1 MGGEWR
7 HRKSQADN
15 DKTIVIGT
23 VQALLSFAL
32 LGKQEGGDARWS
44 KQGHARGQW
53 NARTKI
59 QELRGVGAAGRA
71 ARDARGGWLDA
82 GRARRTCG
90 RASWLSWGGRTLGL
104 GDGSPVLS
112 P

>member
-71 ARDARGGWLDA
+71 GWLD
-82 GRARRTCG
+82 GRRT
-90 RASWLSWGGRTLGL
+90 RTSDVRTGELAQLGWSDL
-104 GDGSPVLS
+104 GSR
-112 P
+112 